1 MYCTIEEIIPAPPP
15 PPEDSGKND
24 GSGKRLTAYYLKDHE
39 EYEIDCSYSP
49 CRTRCHFSSDVF
61 GEVIFEHETEVFL
74 ASTRLLD
81 DDYLAF
87 LRRVIRQW
95 KQQFPDF

>member
-15 PPEDSGKND
+15 PPEASGKND
-24 GSGKRLTAYYLKDHE
+24 GSGKRLTAYYLKDHA

-49 CRTRCHFSSDVF
+49 SRTRCHFSSDVF
-61 GEVIFEHETEVFL
+61 GEAIFDHETEVFL
-74 ASTRLLD
+74 ASSKLID
-81 DDYLAF
+81 DDYLAY